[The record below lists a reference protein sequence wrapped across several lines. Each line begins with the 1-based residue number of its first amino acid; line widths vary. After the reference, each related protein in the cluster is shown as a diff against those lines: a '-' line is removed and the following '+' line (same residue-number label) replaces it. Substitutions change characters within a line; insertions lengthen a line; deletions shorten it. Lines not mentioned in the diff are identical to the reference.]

1 MAGLFA
7 QVQFWHWWSLG
18 IVLLVLETFAPG
30 AIFLWIGISAGIVGL
45 VLLVAPGLAWQT
57 QLIAFAV
64 LSLVAVIGWRAFQHG
79 RGSRREA
86 VTLNRRGEQYVG
98 RRFTLDQPIVNGD
111 GKLRIDDSVWR
122 VAGEDMAAGTIVR
135 VVGADGVILKVQRA

>member
-1 MAGLFA
+1 MT
-7 QVQFWHWWSLG
+7 V
-18 IVLLVLETFAPG
+18 
-30 AIFLWIGISAGIVGL
+30 
-45 VLLVAPGLAWQT
+45 
-57 QLIAFAV
+57 
-64 LSLVAVIGWRAFQHG
+64 
-79 RGSRREA
+79 
-86 VTLNRRGEQYVG
+86 NRRGEQYVG